1 MMYMERTQIYLDR
14 TQRRLLEE
22 LARERHVSLSC
33 LIREAIWN
41 FVGKSRKGQ
50 PAPLSRIVG
59 LYHDES
65 DSHGSTRHDDLY
77 E

>member
-22 LARERHVSLSC
+22 LARERRVSLSC

-41 FVGKSRKGQ
+41 LVGKTKKGRT
-50 PAPLSRIVG
+50 APLSRIVA
-59 LYHDES
+59 LYRDES

-77 E
+77 D